1 MRERGER
8 EIEREMD
15 GWIGWF
21 LKMVRTNT
29 NIYTLDRK
37 FNQCKWW
44 IAFRYQ
50 QLKRSSVSFRFL
62 SFRTKMA
69 KSYNEFGYI
78 GNQNHIFI
86 VELLSS
92 YMVAWFVT
100 PPPSKKNPK
109 NLTTFDTL
117 KDFFCHPGA
126 VFSGADLWIDHADNQ
141 KQL

>member
-1 MRERGER
+1 
-8 EIEREMD
+8 MD

-21 LKMVRTNT
+21 LRMVRTNT

-78 GNQNHIFI
+78 ENQITYSS
-86 VELLSS
+86 LS
-92 YMVAWFVT
+92 YWVVT
-100 PPPSKKNPK
+100 WWLGSSPPPLQKKPPK

>member
-1 MRERGER
+1 
-8 EIEREMD
+8 MD

-21 LKMVRTNT
+21 LRMVRTNT

-78 GNQNHIFI
+78 GNHITYSS
-86 VELLSS
+86 LS
-92 YMVAWFVT
+92 YWVVT
-100 PPPSKKNPK
+100 WWLGSSPPPPPKKPPK